1 MSPGEN
7 GEKKCHLPEEMV
19 GDLAEFFKMFGDSTR
34 LRILIALSGGEKNV
48 QTLTQELAMTQ
59 SAISHQVRLLKQ
71 MRLIKSR
78 REGIYVYY
86 SLDDD
91 HVNSILRMGVDHVLE

>member
-1 MSPGEN
+1 MSPGINE
-7 GEKKCHLPEEMV
+7 EKKCHLPEEMV
-19 GDLAEFFKMFGDSTR
+19 GELAEFFKMFGDSTR
-34 LRILIALSGGEKNV
+34 LRILVALSGGEKNV
-48 QTLTQELAMTQ
+48 QTLTQELSMTQ

-91 HVNSILRMGVDHVLE
+91 HVSSILRMGVDHVLE